1 VNVYKEQLSSNIM
14 NEQDNENKLYEL
26 KEFKGYKITKNGQIW
41 SEKSNRFLQSKLCNG
56 YHTIGMRKME
66 STVHRLVAQTFIPN
80 PDNKPYVNHKDS
92 DKTNNKVENL
102 EWVTQKENCALH
114 NKVISHV
121 RKVIQMDKE
130 GKVLNTFDSLIKAG
144 EHIGFSASAISKA
157 VLGINPSAGGF
168 LWAYD
173 DTDQHTIAKDTSK
186 GKQIYEY
193 VKYYIFPDGT
203 VYNNVRKANVK
214 PVKNASGYTYVTISN
229 NKTKKNYYVHRLVA
243 EHFIE
248 NKENKTQ
255 VNHKNKIR
263 DDNRIENLEW
273 VTPSENILHA
283 KSSVPSL

>member
-1 VNVYKEQLSSNIM
+1 M
-14 NEQDNENKLYEL
+14 NEEDKLFEL
-26 KEFKGYKITKNGQIW
+26 KEFKGYKINRKGQVW
-41 SEKSNRFLQSKLCNG
+41 SDKSNRFLKETLCNG
-56 YHTIGMRKME
+56 YYQVNTNGC
-66 STVHRLVAQTFIPN
+66 SNQTVHRLVAQTFIPN

-102 EWVTQKENCALH
+102 EWVTQKENCAAH

-121 RKVIQMDKE
+121 RKVIQMDME
-130 GKVLNTFDSLIKAG
+130 GKVLNTFESLKKAG
-144 EHIGFSASAISKA
+144 EHIDFSASAISKA
-157 VLGINPSAGGF
+157 VLNINPSAGGF
-168 LWAYD
+168 LWTYD
-173 DTDQHTIAKDTSK
+173 DTNYITCKDISK

-214 PVKNASGYTYVTISN
+214 PVKNAAGYAYVTISN
-229 NKTKKNYYVHRLVA
+229 NKTKRNYYVQRLVA
-243 EHFIE
+243 EHFIP
-248 NKENKTQ
+248 NNDKNKTQ

-283 KSSVPSL
+283 KSKVPSL